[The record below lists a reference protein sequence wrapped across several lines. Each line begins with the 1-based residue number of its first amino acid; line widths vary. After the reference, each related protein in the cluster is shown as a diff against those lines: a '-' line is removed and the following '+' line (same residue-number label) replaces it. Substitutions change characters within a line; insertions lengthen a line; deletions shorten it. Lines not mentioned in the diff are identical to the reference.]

1 MERIDKLAQTFLAT
15 ADMITEA
22 RKMGFNVDRALNLLR
37 TAKSVLNE
45 AYLKEEIR
53 DLLLQHAEHLLQE
66 VHAEIFSICG
76 EEFTEKW
83 DETFKK
89 IIKGEK
95 YGNFRVEKMRF
106 AVGMPRD
113 KRWIRVKNLEEDI
126 LNEIKKVAKV
136 VKTEEGYVICGENL
150 EEALRIMRKFMKK

>member
-22 RKMGFNVDRALNLLR
+22 RKMGFDVDRALNLLR

-53 DLLLQHAEHLLQE
+53 DELLQYIEQLLQE
-66 VHAEIFSICG
+66 THAEIFSKCG

-83 DETFKK
+83 DKVFEK
-89 IIKGEK
+89 ILKGRK
-95 YGNFRVEKMRF
+95 YGDFKIERIKF
-106 AVGMPRD
+106 AVGLPRD
-113 KRWIRVKNLEEDI
+113 KRWIRVKNLEKELID
-126 LNEIKKVAKV
+126 EIKKVAEII
-136 VKTEEGYVICGENL
+136 KTEEGYVICGENL
-150 EEALRIMRKFMKK
+150 EEALEIMRRYMKK